1 MEKERKGCLIMI
13 AVIFLTATGMYIAL
27 ELDWPYL
34 KNLSMML
41 CCMTGGY
48 VGNTYHRFL
57 PSTKPTPKKYWVW
70 CFLAI
75 FVLAGIFTWIECLRK

>member
-27 ELDWPYL
+27 ELDWLYL

-48 VGNTYHRFL
+48 VGNTYHR
-57 PSTKPTPKKYWVW
+57 PASAKPISKKRWIWYY
-70 CFLAI
+70 LAI
-75 FVLAGIFTWIECLRK
+75 FVLAGIFTWIECSRK